1 MENEDVRNRDSCK
14 AAPTSETV
22 LGAVGEYAVTTAI
35 WAGMEVKLFERSRP
49 HLCNTH
55 TYMVPRGRKLSSEP
69 ESKPEYGCIM
79 TTLPAKTERRNFRI
93 SEAPLLS

>member
-55 TYMVPRGRKLSSEP
+55 IWYHGEGNCPVSRSPSQSMVVS
-69 ESKPEYGCIM
+69 
-79 TTLPAKTERRNFRI
+79 
-93 SEAPLLS
+93 